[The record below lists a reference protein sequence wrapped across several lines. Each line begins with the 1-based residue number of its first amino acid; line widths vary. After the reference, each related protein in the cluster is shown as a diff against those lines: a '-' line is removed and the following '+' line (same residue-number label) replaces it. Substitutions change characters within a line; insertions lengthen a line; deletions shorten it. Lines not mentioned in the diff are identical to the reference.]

1 MPPPER
7 PALHLITDERLS
19 ESALLTAIAA
29 AAGAGVDWV
38 HVRRPGASARDLFA
52 LAQAVVALCRPRGV
66 RVAVNDRLDVA
77 LAVGAA
83 AAPLGHGS
91 LPTTAARAISGPL
104 QLGVSVHSIEAAAP
118 AAAAGADWLLFGHVF
133 PTPSHPDEPPRGPA
147 QLAEVVATAAPVPVV
162 AIGGIGLDQVEP
174 VLTAGAAGIAVISA
188 ILAAPD
194 PAEAAA
200 SLRRALDRATGY

>member
-1 MPPPER
+1 MPPAER
-7 PALHLITDERLS
+7 PALHLITDEQRP
-19 ESALLTAIAA
+19 ESVLVAAIAA

-38 HVRRPGASARDLFA
+38 HVRRPGAAARDLFA

-77 LAVGAA
+77 LAVGADAVQLGGRSLPVA
-83 AAPLGHGS
+83 AARRI
-91 LPTTAARAISGPL
+91 AGPL
-104 QLGVSVHSIEAAAP
+104 QLGVSVHSVEEAAT
-118 AAAAGADWLLFGHVF
+118 AAAAGADWLLFGHVYA
-133 PTPSHPDEPPRGPA
+133 TASHLDEPPRGLA
-147 QLAEVVATAAPVPVV
+147 HLAEAVATAAPVPVV

-194 PAEAAA
+194 PAQATAA
-200 SLRRALDRATGY
+200 LRQALDRATSY